1 MPPQPRVLSKARF
14 PKRRQDSNA
23 CCRQSFQK
31 HLGGDVK
38 KFILLALLVV
48 LALTIIAC
56 APAQQAVPTI
66 AAGASQASTAA
77 AAAASQA
84 QTAAAGAATQ
94 VSGAATT
101 VSTVAA
107 GAQTAV
113 ATVVAQATNTPP
125 APNCAKMD
133 GMPTVKAGELGS
145 PDKPIVIALVPS
157 GDVPTITKAGTGIAD
172 CLSQITGLTYKI
184 EVGTNFA
191 ASIEA
196 MGAGKAP
203 FGFLNTFSAVLA
215 KEKYGVTPLLV
226 ALRNYKGK
234 LENYYQGQF
243 IANKASGIKTI
254 TDLKGKTFCFVDPNS
269 TSGSIIPQIVMK
281 ADGIDPDKDLKAT
294 VNAGSHD
301 NVAIAVYK
309 GDCDAG
315 STFVDVRTD
324 SKPIKE
330 NYPDMVEKVDVF
342 YVTDNIPNDGLQ
354 VIKGVDPAITDA
366 TVQGLL
372 FIANDPGG
380 KTLLKSLYSYGGL
393 AKVDPTFYDAFEAL
407 LKKAGV
413 DPSSLVK

>member
-1 MPPQPRVLSKARF
+1 M
-14 PKRRQDSNA
+14 
-23 CCRQSFQK
+23 
-31 HLGGDVK
+31 K

-48 LALTIIAC
+48 IALTIIAC
-56 APAQQAVPTI
+56 APAQQAAPTI
-66 AAGASQASTAA
+66 AAAQATVAAGANQAGTAA
-77 AAAASQA
+77 AGAASQA

-101 VSTVAA
+101 VATVAS

-113 ATVVAQATNTPP
+113 ATVAAQATNTPP
-125 APNCAKMD
+125 PAVCTKLD

-145 PDKPIVIALVPS
+145 PDNPITIALVPS

-172 CLSQITGLTYKI
+172 CLSELTGLKYNI

-203 FGFLNTFSAVLA
+203 FGFLNTFSAILA

-234 LENYYQGQF
+234 PENFYQGQF
-243 IANKASGIKTI
+243 IANKASGIKSI
-254 TDLKGKTFCFVDPNS
+254 ADLKGKTFCFVDPNS
-269 TSGSIIPQIVMK
+269 TSGYIIPRIVLK
-281 ADGIDPDKDLKAT
+281 ANGIDPDKDLKAT

-315 STFVDVRTD
+315 ATFVDVRTD

-330 NYPDMVEKVDVF
+330 NYPDMLDKVDVF
-342 YVTDNIPNDGLQ
+342 YITDNIPNDGLQ
-354 VIKGVDPAITDA
+354 VAKGVDPAITDA
-366 TVQGLL
+366 TVKGLL
-372 FIANDPGG
+372 FISDDPGG
-380 KTLLKSLYSYGGL
+380 KALLRSLYSYLGL
-393 AKVDPTFYDAFEAL
+393 AKVDPTFYNDFEAL
-407 LKKAGV
+407 LAKAGV
-413 DPSSLVK
+413 KASELVK